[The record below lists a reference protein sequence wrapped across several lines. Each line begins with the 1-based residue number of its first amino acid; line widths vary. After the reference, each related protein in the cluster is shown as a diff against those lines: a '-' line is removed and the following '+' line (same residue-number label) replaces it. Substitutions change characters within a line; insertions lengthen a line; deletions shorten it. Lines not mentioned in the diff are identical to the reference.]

1 MSTTGRTF
9 QPFFFDADSKQKA
22 SFLGALNEFSAHRGS
37 VFGQRRGAPCALNR
51 AASQRS
57 VRATDLV
64 RVVAQYQ
71 GNLEGPRVT
80 KIFVLTKEPIG
91 VILVP
96 RNMLFFRKLV
106 FGWMVVWLPFAG
118 AIAAVMPI
126 SGILVTATASTL
138 ATAEVVVNS
147 EASSGDN
154 LFMMPC
160 HDKSASVKTSL
171 GQSCSHCV
179 LCHLSG
185 ALALSAMPIMPQV
198 PPAHFFLAAPT
209 LPHPSFIP
217 DLLIPP
223 PRASLA

>member
-1 MSTTGRTF
+1 M
-9 QPFFFDADSKQKA
+9 
-22 SFLGALNEFSAHRGS
+22 
-37 VFGQRRGAPCALNR
+37 RGAPCALNR
-51 AASQRS
+51 AVSQRS

-71 GNLEGPRVT
+71 GDLEGQRVT
-80 KIFVLTKEPIG
+80 KTFVFTKEPIG
-91 VILVP
+91 AILCHTH
-96 RNMLFFRKLV
+96 MLFFRKLV
-106 FGWMVVWLPFAG
+106 LSWMIVWLTFAG

-126 SGILVTATASTL
+126 SGILVTATAGTL
-138 ATAEVVVNS
+138 ATAEIVVNS
-147 EASSGDN
+147 EAGSGSN
-154 LFMMPC
+154 LFIMPC

-179 LCHLSG
+179 LCHLAG
-185 ALALSAMPIMPQV
+185 ALAPSAVPIMPQV
-198 PPAHFFLAAPT
+198 PSVHFFLAAPT